1 MTARISSSRREVEHR
16 RELFIAAYASSGN
29 ASAAA
34 VSAGY
39 SPNGAPAEGARL
51 LRDVRIGPRAREA
64 RQQYVEST
72 MSDFQRQQ
80 RALCEAADASIATLV
95 QVAANP
101 PRVGAQAMV
110 LAAVAILDRAGHK
123 PVERIESAVAWA
135 DVSRELDAIDTAAVL
150 REALQAISERPDALP
165 GPDAGEG

>member
-1 MTARISSSRREVEHR
+1 MPIKASSSRREVAHR
-16 RELFIAAYASSGN
+16 RELFIASYAATGN

-34 VSAGY
+34 IAAGFGEK
-39 SPNGAPAEGARL
+39 NAGAQGDKL
-51 LRDVRIGPRAREA
+51 LHEPETGTRAREA
-64 RQQYVEST
+64 RRHYVESS

-80 RALCEAADASIATLV
+80 RALCEAGDAAIATLV

-123 PVERIESAVAWA
+123 PIERVEQQIAWA
-135 DVSRELDAIDTAAVL
+135 DVTRELSAIDTAAVL
-150 REALQAISERPDALP
+150 QEALLAISQSSGALP
-165 GPDAGEG
+165 GPQTGEG